1 MVKSKKDIIDAI
13 EKIIALI
20 NIVFKS
26 VSPGLLVK
34 IYRKKL
40 IVITNCIK
48 KIHIKKGSCFCIPL
62 KKIIIKDSD
71 IARKIIPNI
80 SDSPAT
86 A

>member
-1 MVKSKKDIIDAI
+1 MAKELLKKFDKTRVKA
-13 EKIIALI
+13 EKM
-20 NIVFKS
+20 
-26 VSPGLLVK
+26 
-34 IYRKKL
+34 YRKKL

-48 KIHIKKGSCFCIPL
+48 KIHIKKGSCFWMPL

-80 SDSPAT
+80 SDNPAT